1 MTGRDAARVINIRG
15 EVYIYDAVSIS
26 PIYCVPGAN
35 AVVDVMPQKSSL
47 T

>member
-1 MTGRDAARVINIRG
+1 MTGRDAARVINIR
-15 EVYIYDAVSIS
+15 YIYDAVSIS